1 MQQIFHWCS
10 LFLYLCW
17 PARFSSPRSL
27 KSLINVP
34 KVSSS
39 HLLMLKTNKKASL
52 KSKIQQRFTISKH
65 NCQPKSCRWQHNSGK
80 CSETAVTF
88 AEHLWSQP
96 AAENSPVS
104 ESLHRDRAERTG
116 DSLISSCQHTLQHDF
131 QSFVLPEIAMIVAAN
146 TRHGNIPVIRVSG
159 FRIENFHIF
168 VFGPNFCLSLKVE
181 TENFHIFRF

>member
-1 MQQIFHWCS
+1 MQQIFHRCS
-10 LFLYLCW
+10 LSLYLCCT
-17 PARFSSPRSL
+17 ARFSSPRSL

-34 KVSSS
+34 KAPISCS
-39 HLLMLKTNKKASL
+39 KQTKKASL

-159 FRIENFHIF
+159 FRIEI
-168 VFGPNFCLSLKVE
+168 FCLDPTFLL
-181 TENFHIFRF
+181 IFFI